1 MKGSTESRK
10 SPFPGR
16 DAMGVGL
23 SNSNFL
29 QCCRGADSNPK
40 YSSRGGMPAEDRSR
54 WGAMRPIGTS
64 VKFEGNLRI
73 DSESVVSKT
82 SGILFAALTMADK
95 TDSEQTKT
103 QHR

>member
-1 MKGSTESRK
+1 
-10 SPFPGR
+10 
-16 DAMGVGL
+16 
-23 SNSNFL
+23 
-29 QCCRGADSNPK
+29 
-40 YSSRGGMPAEDRSR
+40 
-54 WGAMRPIGTS
+54 MRPIGTS